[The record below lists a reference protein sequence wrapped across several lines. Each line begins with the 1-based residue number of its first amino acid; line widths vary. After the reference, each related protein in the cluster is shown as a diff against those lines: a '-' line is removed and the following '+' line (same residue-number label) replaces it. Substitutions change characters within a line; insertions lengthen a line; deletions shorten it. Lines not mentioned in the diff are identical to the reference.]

1 MFSFKRFLILTIA
14 VFIIVTTVSA
24 QTRARTEMTP
34 EEIFL
39 QETIELLIINESA
52 RSQSREMKLIALDHI
67 GDAIERGNRND
78 EIRQTLEFL
87 AFEGRQSQTRE
98 AGRVV
103 NNFPDV
109 RRRAAVHLGTFRT
122 VEATNTLLT
131 ILDVEDEPM
140 VIQESIKSLG
150 DIGIN
155 NNNETIRRVTE
166 VVRRRHSTGIL
177 DNVTALATIDTFEK
191 IAIRDGGRLS
201 PDAIQLLI
209 QISEGNY
216 VSPVR
221 ERARMLI
228 NDLRGLSR

>member
-1 MFSFKRFLILTIA
+1 L
-14 VFIIVTTVSA
+14 
-24 QTRARTEMTP
+24 TP
-34 EEIFL
+34 EELYLREI
-39 QETIELLIINESA
+39 IELLIINETA
-52 RSQSREMKLIALDHI
+52 RSQSREQKLISLEYIGEAL
-67 GDAIERGNRND
+67 ERGNRND

-87 AFEGRQSQTRE
+87 ALEGTQSRTRE

-201 PDAIQLLI
+201 PDAIQLLV

-216 VSPVR
+216 VPAVR
-221 ERARMLI
+221 ARARMLI
-228 NDLRGLSR
+228 NDLRGPR